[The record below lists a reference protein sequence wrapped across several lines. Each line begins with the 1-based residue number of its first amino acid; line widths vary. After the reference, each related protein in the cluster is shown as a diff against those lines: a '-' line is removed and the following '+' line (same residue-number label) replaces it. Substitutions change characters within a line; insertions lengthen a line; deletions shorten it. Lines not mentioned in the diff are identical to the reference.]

1 MLRRNRLSQAFNSVA
16 TASTTLP
23 SADPVAGSRSFLSR
37 LRDGDEIARLITF
50 LFAASVVFI
59 TFLLVFEL
67 WQGSVLPRHKFGF
80 NFFRTSVWDPV
91 FDHFGALPFIFGTLI
106 TAAVALLIAIP
117 LGIGAAIFLAE
128 LAPPRISDTLE
139 FFIDLLAAVP
149 SVIYGVL
156 GVFIVVPL
164 MRQYIQPALKGT
176 LGFLPLFQGPVLGVG
191 FLTAGIVLAI
201 MVIPY
206 IISVS
211 REVLLSVP
219 RDQREAALSLGATR
233 WESTWK
239 VVVPFA
245 RTGILGSIFLA
256 LARALGETMA
266 VTMVIGNTPVI
277 SASLFSPGY
286 SIAAVIAN
294 EFTEAT
300 GELYLQSLIE
310 LGLVLFLLTFI
321 LNGLAR
327 LLILVTSQRGSEM
340 RNV

>member
-1 MLRRNRLSQAFNSVA
+1 VA
-16 TASTTLP
+16 TTTTALKG
-23 SADPVAGSRSFLSR
+23 AGPVSGSRSFFMK
-37 LRDGDEIARLITF
+37 LRDGDEIARLITL
-50 LFAASVVFI
+50 LFATTVVLI
-59 TFLLVFEL
+59 TLALVWEL
-67 WQGSVLPRHKFGF
+67 WVNSALPRQKFGF
-80 NFFRTSVWDPV
+80 HFFVTSVWDPII
-91 FDHFGALPFIFGTLI
+91 DQYGALPFIYGTMV
-106 TAAVALLIAIP
+106 TSAVALLIAVP

-128 LAPPRISDTLE
+128 LAPPRVSDILQ

-149 SVIYGVL
+149 SVIYGLL
-156 GVFIVVPL
+156 GVFIIVPL
-164 MRQYIQPALKGT
+164 MRTVIYPALNQPFGYLPIFKG
-176 LGFLPLFQGPVLGVG
+176 PSYGVG
-191 FLTAGIVLAI
+191 FMTAGIVLAI

-219 RDQREAALSLGATR
+219 RDQREAALALGSTR

-245 RTGILGSIFLA
+245 KTGIMGSIFLA

-266 VTMVIGNTPVI
+266 VTMVIGNTPKI
-277 SASLFSPGY
+277 AASLFAPGY

-300 GELYLQSLIE
+300 GDLYLQSLIA

-327 LLILVTSQRGSEM
+327 LLIVVTTQKGSE
-340 RNV
+340 VGG

>member
-1 MLRRNRLSQAFNSVA
+1 MAA
-16 TASTTLP
+16 TTTVP
-23 SADPVAGSRSFLSR
+23 SAGPISGSRSFLSR
-37 LRDGDEIARLITF
+37 VREGDEIARLITF
-50 LFAASVVFI
+50 LFAASVVLV
-59 TFLLVFEL
+59 TVLLVFEL
-67 WQGSVLPRHKFGF
+67 WQGSALARHKFGLH
-80 NFFRTSVWDPV
+80 FFFTRVWDPIAEE
-91 FDHFGALPFIFGTLI
+91 FGALPFIYGTLM
-106 TAAVALLIAIP
+106 TATVSLVIAVP

-128 LAPPRISDTLE
+128 LAPARLSDALE

-149 SVIYGVL
+149 SVIYGLL

-164 MRQYIQPALKGT
+164 MRDYVQPALKNT
-176 LGFLPLFQGPVLGVG
+176 LGFLPLFTGPAYGIG

-211 REVLLSVP
+211 REVLMSVP
-219 RDQREAALSLGATR
+219 RDQREAALSLGSTR

-245 RTGILGSIFLA
+245 RAGIMGSIFLA

-266 VTMVIGNTPVI
+266 VTMVIGNTPTI

-300 GELYLQSLIE
+300 GALYTQALIE
-310 LGLVLFLLTFI
+310 LGLVLFLLTFL
-321 LNGLAR
+321 LNGVAR
-327 LLILVTSQRGSEM
+327 LLIVLTSQRGSGTDHI
-340 RNV
+340 

>member
-1 MLRRNRLSQAFNSVA
+1 MAAS
-16 TASTTLP
+16 STTVP
-23 SADPVAGSRSFLSR
+23 SAGPQAGLRWFFAR

-50 LFAASVVFI
+50 VFAASVVLL
-59 TFLLVFEL
+59 TTLLVFEL
-67 WQGSVLPRHKFGF
+67 WHESGLPRQKFGLS
-80 NFFRTSVWDPV
+80 FFRTSVWDPIAEQ
-91 FDHFGALPFIFGTLI
+91 FGALPFVYGTLV
-106 TAAVALLIAIP
+106 TSALALIISVP
-117 LGIGAAIFLAE
+117 LGLGAAIFLAE
-128 LAPPRISDTLE
+128 LAPARLSDTLE

-156 GVFIVVPL
+156 GIFIVVPV
-164 MRQYIQPALKGT
+164 MRQYIEPALKHW
-176 LGFLPLFQGPVLGVG
+176 LGFLPLFQGPAFGVG
-191 FLTAGIVLAI
+191 YLTAGVVLAI

-206 IISVS
+206 IISVT

-219 RDQREAALSLGATR
+219 RDQREAALALGSTR

-245 RTGILGSIFLA
+245 RAGVMGSIFLA

-266 VTMVIGNTPVI
+266 VTMVIGNTPTI
-277 SASLFSPGY
+277 SASLLAPGY

-300 GELYLQSLIE
+300 GDVYLQSLIE
-310 LGLVLFLLTFI
+310 LALVLFLLTFI

-327 LLILVTSQRGSEM
+327 LLIAFTARRGGGKVTA
-340 RNV
+340 

>member
-1 MLRRNRLSQAFNSVA
+1 VA
-16 TASTTLP
+16 TTTTIVP
-23 SADPVAGSRSFLSR
+23 SASPTSGSRSFLSR
-37 LRDGDEIARLITF
+37 LRDGDEIVRLITF
-50 LFAASVVFI
+50 LFAASVVLV
-59 TFLLVFEL
+59 TGWLVFEL
-67 WQGSVLPRHKFGF
+67 WRESVLPRHKFGF
-80 NFFRTSVWDPV
+80 NFFLTSVWDPV
-91 FDHFGALPFIFGTLI
+91 FDQFGALPFIYGTLV
-106 TAAVALLIAIP
+106 TAAVSLLIAVP

-128 LAPPRISDTLE
+128 LAPARLSDSLE

-149 SVIYGVL
+149 SVIYGLL
-156 GVFIVVPL
+156 GIFIVVPL
-164 MRQYIQPALKGT
+164 MRQYVQPALKQS
-176 LGFLPLFQGPVLGVG
+176 LGFLPIFQGAAYGVG
-191 FLTAGIVLAI
+191 FLTAGVVLAI
-201 MVIPY
+201 MIIPY

-245 RTGILGSIFLA
+245 RSGIFGSIFLA

-277 SASLFSPGY
+277 STSLFSPGY

-300 GELYLQSLIE
+300 GDLYLQSLIE
-310 LGLVLFLLTFI
+310 LGLVLFLITFI

-327 LLILVTSQRGSEM
+327 LMIVVTSRRGGQLG
-340 RNV
+340 NA

>member
-1 MLRRNRLSQAFNSVA
+1 MPDAGP
-16 TASTTLP
+16 ST
-23 SADPVAGSRSFLSR
+23 GSRSLLAR
-37 LRDGDEIARLITF
+37 LRSGDEIARIITFIFAATVVLIT
-50 LFAASVVFI
+50 V
-59 TFLLVFEL
+59 LLVLQL
-67 WQGSVLPRHKFGF
+67 WHDSSLPRHKFGL
-80 NFFRTSVWDPV
+80 NFFVTRVWDPIAEE
-91 FDHFGALPFIFGTLI
+91 FGALPFIYGTLV
-106 TAAVALLIAIP
+106 TATVSLLIAVP
-117 LGIGAAIFLAE
+117 LGLGAAIFLAE
-128 LAPPRISDTLE
+128 LAPQKISDTLQ

-149 SVIYGVL
+149 SVIYGLL
-156 GVFIVVPL
+156 GVFIVIPL
-164 MRQYIQPALKGT
+164 MREYLQPFLKKT
-176 LGFLPLFQGPVLGVG
+176 LGFLPLFQGPAYGVG
-191 FLTAGIVLAI
+191 FFTAGIVLAI

-219 RDQREAALSLGATR
+219 RDQREAALALGSTR

-245 RTGILGSIFLA
+245 RTGIMGSIFLA

-266 VTMVIGNTPVI
+266 VTMVIGNTPTI

-300 GELYLQSLIE
+300 GEIYLQSLIE
-310 LGLVLFLLTFI
+310 LALVLFLLTFI

-327 LLILVTSQRGSEM
+327 ILLVVTTQKGSGM
-340 RNV
+340 GQV

>member
-1 MLRRNRLSQAFNSVA
+1 MA
-16 TASTTLP
+16 TASTTVP
-23 SADPVAGSRSFLSR
+23 STGPVAGSRSFLSR
-37 LRDGDEIARLITF
+37 LRDGDEIARVIT
-50 LFAASVVFI
+50 LMFAVSVVVL
-59 TFLLVFEL
+59 TLLLVYEL
-67 WQGSVLPRHKFGF
+67 WIGSALPRHKFGF
-80 NFFRTSVWDPV
+80 NFFRTSVWDPI
-91 FDHFGALPFIFGTLI
+91 FDQFGALPFIYGTLV
-106 TAAVALLIAIP
+106 TSAVALLIAVP

-128 LAPPRISDTLE
+128 LAPARLSDTLE

-149 SVIYGVL
+149 SVIYGLL
-156 GVFIVVPL
+156 GVFIVVPI
-164 MRQYIQPALKGT
+164 MRSYIQPALKKS
-176 LGFLPLFQGPVLGVG
+176 LGFLPLFNGPAYGVG

-219 RDQREAALSLGATR
+219 RDQREAALALGATR

-266 VTMVIGNTPVI
+266 VTMVIGNTVSI
-277 SASLFSPGY
+277 SASLFSSGY

-300 GELYLQSLIE
+300 GDLYLQSLIE
-310 LGLVLFLLTFI
+310 LGLVLFLLTFL

-327 LLILVTSQRGSEM
+327 LLILVTSQRGSGTE
-340 RNV
+340 NA

>member
-1 MLRRNRLSQAFNSVA
+1 MA
-16 TASTTLP
+16 TTTTTVPGASPT
-23 SADPVAGSRSFLSR
+23 VGSRSLISR

-50 LFAASVVFI
+50 LFAASVVLV
-59 TFLLVFEL
+59 TLLLVYEL
-67 WQGSVLPRHKFGF
+67 WQGSFLPRHKFGF
-80 NFFRTSVWDPV
+80 AFFRTSVWDPI
-91 FDHFGALPFIFGTLI
+91 FNQFGALPFIYGTLV
-106 TAAVALLIAIP
+106 TAGVSLLIAVP

-128 LAPPRISDTLE
+128 LAPARISDTLQ

-149 SVIYGVL
+149 SVIYGLL
-156 GVFIVVPL
+156 GVFVVIPL
-164 MRQYIQPALKGT
+164 MREYIQPGLKSS
-176 LGFLPLFQGPVLGVG
+176 LGFLPFFQGPAYGVG

-219 RDQREAALSLGATR
+219 RDQREAALALGSTR

-239 VVVPFA
+239 VVLPFA
-245 RTGILGSIFLA
+245 RTGIMGSIFLA

-266 VTMVIGNTPVI
+266 VTMVIGNTPTI

-300 GELYLQSLIE
+300 GDLYLQSLIE
-310 LGLVLFLLTFI
+310 LSLVLFLLTFL

-327 LLILVTSQRGSEM
+327 LLILVTSQRGSGVEQA
-340 RNV
+340 

>member
-1 MLRRNRLSQAFNSVA
+1 M
-16 TASTTLP
+16 
-23 SADPVAGSRSFLSR
+23 GSRSFLSR
-37 LRDGDEIARLITF
+37 LRDGDEIARVITF
-50 LFAASVVFI
+50 LFAASVVLV
-59 TFLLVFEL
+59 TLLLVFEL

-80 NFFRTSVWDPV
+80 NFFRTSVWDPI
-91 FDHFGALPFIFGTLI
+91 FDQFGALPFIYGTLV
-106 TAAVALLIAIP
+106 TAGVSLVIAVP

-128 LAPPRISDTLE
+128 LAPARLSDSLE

-149 SVIYGVL
+149 SVIYGLL

-164 MRQYIQPALKGT
+164 MRDYLQPALKNS
-176 LGFLPLFQGPVLGVG
+176 LGFLPIFKGPAYGFG

-219 RDQREAALSLGATR
+219 RDQREAALSLGSTR
-233 WESTWK
+233 WEATWK

-245 RTGILGSIFLA
+245 RGGIMGSIFLA

-266 VTMVIGNTPVI
+266 VTMVVGNTAII

-286 SIAAVIAN
+286 SIAAIIAN
-294 EFTEAT
+294 ELTEAT
-300 GELYLQSLIE
+300 SNLHYQSLIE
-310 LGLVLFLLTFI
+310 LGLVLFVLTFI

-327 LLILVTSQRGSEM
+327 LLIVATSQRGAGMGNS
-340 RNV
+340 

>member
-1 MLRRNRLSQAFNSVA
+1 VA
-16 TASTTLP
+16 TSSINVPNAN
-23 SADPVAGSRSFLSR
+23 PVAGSRSFLSR
-37 LRDGDEIARLITF
+37 LRNGDEIARLITF
-50 LFAASVVFI
+50 LFAASVVLI
-59 TFLLVFEL
+59 TLMLVIEL
-67 WQGSVLPRHKFGF
+67 WTGSVLPRHKFGMS
-80 NFFRTSVWDPV
+80 FFFTRVWDPIAEE
-91 FDHFGALPFIFGTLI
+91 FGALPFIYGTLV
-106 TAAVALLIAIP
+106 TAGVGLFLAVP

-128 LAPPRISDTLE
+128 LAPQKISDTLQ

-149 SVIYGVL
+149 SVIYGLL
-156 GVFIVVPL
+156 GVFIVIPM
-164 MRQYIQPALKGT
+164 MREWIQPALKNT
-176 LGFLPLFQGPVLGVG
+176 LGFLPLFQGPAYGVG
-191 FLTAGIVLAI
+191 FFTAGIVLAI

-219 RDQREAALSLGATR
+219 RDQREAALALGSTR

-245 RTGILGSIFLA
+245 KSGIMGSIFLA

-266 VTMVIGNTPVI
+266 VTMVIGNTPTI
-277 SASLFSPGY
+277 SSSLFSPGY

-300 GELYLQSLIE
+300 GDMYLGALIE

-327 LLILVTSQRGSEM
+327 LLMLLTTQRGSGTGHA
-340 RNV
+340 

>member
-1 MLRRNRLSQAFNSVA
+1 M
-16 TASTTLP
+16 ASTTIVP
-23 SADPVAGSRSFLSR
+23 SASPISGSRSFLRR
-37 LRDGDEIARLITF
+37 LREGDEIARLITF
-50 LFAASVVFI
+50 LFAASTVLV
-59 TFLLVFEL
+59 TLLLILEL
-67 WQGSVLPRHKFGF
+67 WQDSALARHKFGLQ
-80 NFFRTSVWDPV
+80 FFFTRVWDPIAEQ
-91 FDHFGALPFIFGTLI
+91 FGALPFIYGTVV
-106 TAAVALLIAIP
+106 TATVSLVIAVP

-128 LAPPRISDTLE
+128 LAPARLSDSLE

-149 SVIYGVL
+149 SVIYGLL

-164 MRQYIQPALKGT
+164 MRDYVQPVLKKT
-176 LGFLPLFQGPVLGVG
+176 LGFLPLFSGPSYGVG

-211 REVLLSVP
+211 REILMSVP

-245 RTGILGSIFLA
+245 RTGIMGSIFLA

-266 VTMVIGNTPVI
+266 VTMVIGHTPTI

-300 GELYLQSLIE
+300 GDLHLQALIE
-310 LGLVLFLLTFI
+310 LGLVLFLLTFL
-321 LNGLAR
+321 LNGVAR
-327 LLILVTSQRGSEM
+327 LLIVATSQRGSGTALA
-340 RNV
+340 

>member
-1 MLRRNRLSQAFNSVA
+1 MAA
-16 TASTTLP
+16 TTTVP
-23 SADPVAGSRSFLSR
+23 SAGPISGSRSFLSR

-50 LFAASVVFI
+50 LFAASVVLVSV
-59 TFLLVFEL
+59 LLILEL
-67 WQGSVLPRHKFGF
+67 WQGSALPRHKFGLH
-80 NFFRTSVWDPV
+80 FFVTRVWDPIAGQ
-91 FDHFGALPFIFGTLI
+91 FGALPFIYGTLI
-106 TAAVALLIAIP
+106 TATVSLLIAVP

-128 LAPPRISDTLE
+128 LAPARLSDTLE

-149 SVIYGVL
+149 SVIYGLL
-156 GVFIVVPL
+156 GIFIVVPL
-164 MRQYIQPALKGT
+164 MRDYVQPAIKST
-176 LGFLPLFQGPVLGVG
+176 LGFLPLFTGPAYGIG

-211 REVLLSVP
+211 REVLMSVP
-219 RDQREAALSLGATR
+219 RDQREAALGLGSTR

-245 RTGILGSIFLA
+245 RPGIMGSIFLA

-266 VTMVIGNTPVI
+266 VTMVIGNTPTI
-277 SASLFSPGY
+277 SASLLSPGY

-300 GELYLQSLIE
+300 GDLHLQALIE
-310 LGLVLFLLTFI
+310 LGLVLFLLTFL
-321 LNGLAR
+321 LNGMAR
-327 LLILVTSQRGSEM
+327 LLIVFTSQRGSGTAQA
-340 RNV
+340 

>member
-1 MLRRNRLSQAFNSVA
+1 VA
-16 TASTTLP
+16 TTTTALKG
-23 SADPVAGSRSFLSR
+23 AGPVTGSRSFFMK
-37 LRDGDEIARLITF
+37 LRDGDEIARLIT
-50 LFAASVVFI
+50 LIFATTVVLI
-59 TFLLVFEL
+59 TAALVWEL
-67 WQGSVLPRHKFGF
+67 WVNSALPRQKFGLS
-80 NFFRTSVWDPV
+80 FFVTSVWDPIM
-91 FDHFGALPFIFGTLI
+91 DQYGALPFIYGTMV
-106 TAAVALLIAIP
+106 TSAVALVIAVP

-128 LAPPRISDTLE
+128 LAPPRISDTLQ

-149 SVIYGVL
+149 SVIYGLL
-156 GVFIVVPL
+156 GVFIIVPL
-164 MRQYIQPALKGT
+164 MRTMIFPALNKPFGYLPIFKG
-176 LGFLPLFQGPVLGVG
+176 PSYGVG
-191 FLTAGIVLAI
+191 FMTAGIVLAI

-219 RDQREAALSLGATR
+219 RDQREAALALGSTR

-245 RTGILGSIFLA
+245 KTGIMGSIFLA

-266 VTMVIGNTPVI
+266 VTMVIGNTPKI
-277 SASLFSPGY
+277 AASLFAPGY

-300 GELYLQSLIE
+300 GDLYLQSLIA

-327 LLILVTSQRGSEM
+327 ILIVVTTQKGSE
-340 RNV
+340 VGG

>member
-1 MLRRNRLSQAFNSVA
+1 M
-16 TASTTLP
+16 STSSINVP
-23 SADPVAGSRSFLSR
+23 SAGPIAGSRSFLSR
-37 LRDGDEIARLITF
+37 LRNGDEIARLVTF
-50 LFAASVVFI
+50 LFAASVVLI
-59 TFLLVFEL
+59 TVLLVYEL
-67 WQGSVLPRHKFGF
+67 WIGAAVSRHKFGLG
-80 NFFRTSVWDPV
+80 FFFTRVWDPIAEQ
-91 FDHFGALPFIFGTLI
+91 FGALPFIYGTLV
-106 TAAVALLIAIP
+106 TAAVSLLLAVP

-128 LAPPRISDTLE
+128 LAPQKLSDPLQ

-149 SVIYGVL
+149 SVIYGLL
-156 GVFIVVPL
+156 GVFIVIPI
-164 MRQYIQPALKGT
+164 MREWVQPALKNT
-176 LGFLPLFQGPVLGVG
+176 LGFLPLFQGPVYGMG

-219 RDQREAALSLGATR
+219 RDQREAALALGSTR

-245 RTGILGSIFLA
+245 KTGIMGSIFLA

-266 VTMVIGNTPVI
+266 VTMVIGNTPTI
-277 SASLFSPGY
+277 NSSLFSPGY

-300 GELYLQSLIE
+300 GDMHLSALIE

-327 LLILVTSQRGSEM
+327 LLMLLTTQRGSGM
-340 RNV
+340 GHA

>member
-1 MLRRNRLSQAFNSVA
+1 V
-16 TASTTLP
+16 
-23 SADPVAGSRSFLSR
+23 GSRSFLSR
-37 LRDGDEIARLITF
+37 LREGDEIARLGTF
-50 LFAASVVFI
+50 LFAASVVLI
-59 TFLLVFEL
+59 TLLLVFEL
-67 WQGSVLPRHKFGF
+67 WQGSILARHKFGF
-80 NFFRTSVWDPV
+80 HFFFTRVWDPI
-91 FDHFGALPFIFGTLI
+91 FDQFGALPFIYGTLV
-106 TAAVALLIAIP
+106 TSAVALVIAVP
-117 LGIGAAIFLAE
+117 LRIGAAIFLAE
-128 LAPPRISDTLE
+128 LAPQKISDALQ

-149 SVIYGVL
+149 SVIYGLL
-156 GVFIVVPL
+156 GVFVVIPL
-164 MRQYIQPALKGT
+164 MRQYFQPALKST
-176 LGFLPLFQGPVLGVG
+176 LGFLPLFQGPAYGVG
-191 FLTAGIVLAI
+191 FLTAGLVLAI

-211 REVLLSVP
+211 REILLAVP
-219 RDQREAALSLGATR
+219 RDQREAALALGATR

-266 VTMVIGNTPVI
+266 VTMVIGNTPTI

-300 GELYLQSLIE
+300 GDLYLQSLIE

-327 LLILVTSQRGSEM
+327 LLIVATSQKGSGM
-340 RNV
+340 GHA

>member
-1 MLRRNRLSQAFNSVA
+1 MAA
-16 TASTTLP
+16 TSTTVHGAGP
-23 SADPVAGSRSFLSR
+23 IAGSRSFLDR
-37 LRDGDEIARLITF
+37 IRDGDEIARLVTF
-50 LFAASVVFI
+50 VFAAVTVLV
-59 TFLLVFEL
+59 TLLLVFEL
-67 WQGSVLPRHKFGF
+67 WQGSVLSRHKFGF
-80 NFFRTSVWDPV
+80 GFFFTRIWDPNSG
-91 FDHFGALPFIFGTLI
+91 DFGALPFIYGTLVTSTI
-106 TAAVALLIAIP
+106 ALAIAVP

-128 LAPPRISDTLE
+128 LAPARVSDTLQ

-156 GVFIVVPL
+156 GVFIFIPL
-164 MRQYIQPALKGT
+164 MREYIQPALSNT
-176 LGFLPLFQGPVLGVG
+176 LGFIPLFSGPAYGIG
-191 FLTAGIVLAI
+191 FLTAGLVLAI

-219 RDQREAALSLGATR
+219 RDQREAALALGSTR

-245 RTGILGSIFLA
+245 RTGIMGSIFLA

-266 VTMVIGNTPVI
+266 VTMVIGNTPNI

-300 GELYLQSLIE
+300 GDLYLQALIE

-327 LLILVTSQRGSEM
+327 ILIVATSQRGGGGH
-340 RNV
+340 

>member
-1 MLRRNRLSQAFNSVA
+1 VA
-16 TASTTLP
+16 TTTTTVP
-23 SADPVAGSRSFLSR
+23 SAGPVAGSRSLLSR
-37 LRDGDEIARLITF
+37 LREGDEIARLITF
-50 LFAASVVFI
+50 LFAVSVVLVTI
-59 TFLLVFEL
+59 LLVFEL

-80 NFFRTSVWDPV
+80 NFFRTSVWDPI
-91 FDHFGALPFIFGTLI
+91 FEQFGALPFIYGTLV
-106 TAAVALLIAIP
+106 TAAISLLIAIP

-128 LAPPRISDTLE
+128 LAPARVSDTLE

-156 GVFIVVPL
+156 GIFIVVPL
-164 MRQYIQPALKGT
+164 MRSYIQPALKHS
-176 LGFLPLFQGPVLGVG
+176 LGFLPLFQGPAYGIG

-201 MVIPY
+201 MVVPY

-245 RTGILGSIFLA
+245 RAGIFGSIFLA

-266 VTMVIGNTPVI
+266 VTMVIGNTPLI

-294 EFTEAT
+294 ELTEAT
-300 GELYLQSLIE
+300 GNLHYESLVE

-327 LLILVTSQRGSEM
+327 ILIVATSQKGSGIGHA
-340 RNV
+340 

>member
-1 MLRRNRLSQAFNSVA
+1 VS
-16 TASTTLP
+16 
-23 SADPVAGSRSFLSR
+23 PVEGSRSFLSR
-37 LRDGDEIARLITF
+37 LRSGDEIARLFTF
-50 LFAASVVFI
+50 VFAASVV
-59 TFLLVFEL
+59 LLTVVLVYEL
-67 WQGSVLPRHKFGF
+67 WVASPLPRQKFGLA
-80 NFFRTSVWDPV
+80 FFVTKLWDPIAEQ
-91 FDHFGALPFIFGTLI
+91 FGALAFIYGTVV
-106 TAAVALLIAIP
+106 TSAVALLIAVP

-128 LAPPRISDTLE
+128 LAPQKVADPLQ

-156 GVFIVVPL
+156 GVFIVIPL
-164 MRQYIQPALKGT
+164 MREWIQPALKNA
-176 LGFLPLFQGPVLGVG
+176 LGFLPLFQGPAYGVG
-191 FLTAGIVLAI
+191 FFTAGIVLAI

-219 RDQREAALSLGATR
+219 RDQREAALALGSTR

-245 RTGILGSIFLA
+245 KTGIMGSIFLA
-256 LARALGETMA
+256 MARALGETMA
-266 VTMVIGNTPVI
+266 VTMVIGNTPTI
-277 SASLFSPGY
+277 SPSLFSPGY

-300 GELYLQSLIE
+300 GDMYLASLIE
-310 LGLVLFLLTFI
+310 LGLVLFLLTFV

-327 LLILVTSQRGSEM
+327 LLMLLTTQRGSGM
-340 RNV
+340 GNA

>member
-1 MLRRNRLSQAFNSVA
+1 MAA
-16 TASTTLP
+16 TTTVP
-23 SADPVAGSRSFLSR
+23 SAGPISGSRSFLSR

-50 LFAASVVFI
+50 LFAASVVLV
-59 TFLLVFEL
+59 TVLLIFEL
-67 WQGSVLPRHKFGF
+67 WQGSALARHKFGF
-80 NFFRTSVWDPV
+80 HFFFTRVWDPIAEQ
-91 FDHFGALPFIFGTLI
+91 FGALPFIYGTLV
-106 TAAVALLIAIP
+106 TAGVALVLAVP

-128 LAPPRISDTLE
+128 LAPARLSDGLE

-149 SVIYGVL
+149 SVIYGLL
-156 GVFIVVPL
+156 GVFIVVPW
-164 MRQYIQPALKGT
+164 MRDYVQPALKNT
-176 LGFLPLFQGPVLGVG
+176 LGFLPLFTGPAYGIG

-211 REVLLSVP
+211 REVLMSVP
-219 RDQREAALSLGATR
+219 RDQREAALGLGSTR

-245 RTGILGSIFLA
+245 RTGIMGSIFLA

-266 VTMVIGNTPVI
+266 VTMVVGNTPTI

-300 GELYLQSLIE
+300 GDIHLQALIE
-310 LGLVLFLLTFI
+310 LGLVLFLLTFL
-321 LNGLAR
+321 LNGVAR
-327 LLILVTSQRGSEM
+327 LLIVITSQRGSGTAQA
-340 RNV
+340 

>member
-1 MLRRNRLSQAFNSVA
+1 MAA
-16 TASTTLP
+16 TTTVPNAS
-23 SADPVAGSRSFLSR
+23 PVAGSRSFLSK
-37 LRDGDEIARLITF
+37 LREGDEIARIITF
-50 LFAASVVFI
+50 LFAVSVVLI
-59 TFLLVFEL
+59 TLLLIVEL
-67 WQGSVLPRHKFGF
+67 WRDSVLPRHKFGL
-80 NFFRTSVWDPV
+80 NFLVTRVWDPI
-91 FDHFGALPFIFGTLI
+91 FEQFGALPFIYGTLVTAI
-106 TAAVALLIAIP
+106 TALLIAVP

-128 LAPPRISDTLE
+128 LAPARLSDALE

-156 GVFIVVPL
+156 GVFIVVPV
-164 MRQYIQPALKGT
+164 MRIYIQPFLKKT
-176 LGFLPLFQGPVLGVG
+176 LGFLPLFSGPAYGVG
-191 FLTAGIVLAI
+191 FLTAGVVLAI

-211 REVLLSVP
+211 REVLLCVP
-219 RDQREAALSLGATR
+219 RDQREAALGLGSTR

-245 RTGILGSIFLA
+245 RAGITGSIFLA

-266 VTMVIGNTPVI
+266 VTMVIGNTVTI
-277 SASLFSPGY
+277 SASLLSPGY

-300 GELYLQSLIE
+300 GNLYLQSLIE
-310 LGLVLFLLTFI
+310 LGLVLFLLTFL

-327 LLILVTSQRGSEM
+327 LLIVLTSQRGASQA
-340 RNV
+340 

>member
-1 MLRRNRLSQAFNSVA
+1 V
-16 TASTTLP
+16 ASTTTTVHGAGP
-23 SADPVAGSRSFLSR
+23 FAGSRSFISK
-37 LRDGDEIARLITF
+37 LREGDEIVRLITF
-50 LFAASVVFI
+50 LFAASVVLV
-59 TFLLVFEL
+59 TALLVYEL
-67 WQGSVLPRHKFGF
+67 WIGSALPRHKFGF
-80 NFFRTSVWDPV
+80 HFLVTSVWDPI
-91 FDHFGALPFIFGTLI
+91 FDQYGALTFIYGTLV
-106 TAAVALLIAIP
+106 TAGVALFLAVP

-128 LAPPRISDTLE
+128 LAPATVSDTLE

-149 SVIYGVL
+149 SVIYGLL
-156 GVFIVVPL
+156 GVFIVIPM
-164 MRQYIQPALKGT
+164 MREYIQPALKKS
-176 LGFLPLFQGPVLGVG
+176 LGFLPLFQGPAYGVG

-211 REVLLSVP
+211 CVVLLSVP
-219 RDQREAALSLGATR
+219 RDQREAALGLGSTR

-245 RTGILGSIFLA
+245 RTGIMGSIFLA

-266 VTMVIGNTPVI
+266 VTMVVGNTPTI
-277 SASLFSPGY
+277 SASLFAPGY

-300 GELYLQSLIE
+300 GDLYLQSLIE

-327 LLILVTSQRGSEM
+327 LLIVATSQRGSGIQT
-340 RNV
+340 